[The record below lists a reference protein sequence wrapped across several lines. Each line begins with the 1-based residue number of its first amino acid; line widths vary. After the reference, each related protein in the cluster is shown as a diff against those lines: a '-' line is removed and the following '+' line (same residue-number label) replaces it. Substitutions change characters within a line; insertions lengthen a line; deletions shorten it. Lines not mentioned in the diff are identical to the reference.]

1 MTHEQLIG
9 LLSDPIFEQAKDYIR
24 EGISC
29 KLLAYENKAEDHHKV
44 SIDVK
49 PRKKYFPPDLA
60 IVDPENEDFDEKN
73 PIKKEL

>member
-1 MTHEQLIG
+1 M
-9 LLSDPIFEQAKDYIR
+9 
-24 EGISC
+24 
-29 KLLAYENKAEDHHKV
+29 AYENKAEDHHKV

-60 IVDPENEDFDEKN
+60 IVDPENESFDEKN